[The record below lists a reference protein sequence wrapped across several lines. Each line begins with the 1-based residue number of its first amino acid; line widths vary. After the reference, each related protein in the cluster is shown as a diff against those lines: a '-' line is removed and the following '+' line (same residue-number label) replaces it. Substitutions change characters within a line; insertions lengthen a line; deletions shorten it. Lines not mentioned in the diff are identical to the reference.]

1 MRGFWISKHL
11 KWTKQ
16 AKTQRKVLRETH
28 KKRKKYGLYH
38 KLLHLISLYT
48 FLMIRSDFNIWLKL
62 LNLLFVLRQFGPTM
76 HTFKRTIVHYLL
88 ARRCDKTIQFQFQHY
103 PYTRCVFVFISF
115 RQITSRVDA
124 ILSSMTLFR
133 MFVRALSSI
142 NEFHYFH
149 VDILS
154 HMTTLPTLSILPW
167 RLVFFQTSKNRCCF
181 HINTELSTLQRPHT
195 YILSTSKWNMEYG
208 WCVSFEK
215 RWKGKA
221 DHRYIWF
228 NT

>member
-1 MRGFWISKHL
+1 MNF
-11 KWTKQ
+11 
-16 AKTQRKVLRETH
+16 KVLRETH

-88 ARRCDKTIQFQFQHY
+88 ARRCDKTIQFHMQVPFGYIPWVHCAGMSERTSICEHY

-154 HMTTLPTLSILPW
+154 HMTTLPTLSILP
-167 RLVFFQTSKNRCCF
+167 
-181 HINTELSTLQRPHT
+181 
-195 YILSTSKWNMEYG
+195 
-208 WCVSFEK
+208 
-215 RWKGKA
+215 
-221 DHRYIWF
+221 
-228 NT
+228 